1 MAPFVLTLEPVART
15 GPAQPCAYS
24 VDLNILLGVTP
35 AEMRSPTLYLLAA
48 LGSGRL
54 HGYAL
59 IQEVESLSG
68 GDVRLKPGSLYGALE
83 RLTGEGLVRVAGEET
98 VDGRVRRYFELTDDG
113 VAALAEQ
120 EMRLTRAVRATRR
133 ALRLRRVTT

>member
-1 MAPFVLTLEPVART
+1 MT
-15 GPAQPCAYS
+15 S
-24 VDLNILLGVTP
+24 
-35 AEMRSPTLYLLAA
+35 AELRSPTLYLLAA

-59 IQEVESLSG
+59 IQKMELLSG

-113 VAALAEQ
+113 VVALAAQ
-120 EMRLTRAVRATRR
+120 EARLTRAVRAARR
-133 ALRLRRVTT
+133 ALRLRGVTG